1 MFVHH
6 LPCRIRNHPP
16 LVIVVGNNHAVGLI
30 CNHSRSLLLT
40 AGVRG
45 AVNPQKVKG
54 KEAPR
59 IQQFTTLPKRGLKP
73 TLSVDFSP
81 SVSVGSMKF
90 YKHSFFYLVHPL
102 GRTDIHVTIPF
113 LLAKGQARTRNPW
126 ITNLVL

>member
-59 IQQFTTLPKRGLKP
+59 IQPFTALPKRGLKP
-73 TLSVDFSP
+73 TLSVDFFPFSLCRINE
-81 SVSVGSMKF
+81 VLQAF
-90 YKHSFFYLVHPL
+90 FFYLAHPL

-113 LLAKGQARTRNPW
+113 LLLEN
-126 ITNLVL
+126 